1 VSKRRTH
8 DSEFREGAVRIV
20 MESGKPIAQVA
31 RDLGVNEGTL
41 GNWVGKAR
49 EATGCADASLTES
62 ERTERGRLRSE
73 NAEVRMHGV
82 SPRVV
87 VGRRCPKMI
96 NGLPHRL
103 PWGFPHRRVFATR
116 AEARHWTPWL
126 RSIEVPLRWPSERIL
141 IQAKSPWQWVP
152 TRIKH
157 GPRSLEPARH
167 LHLRSLPS
175 CSPGENKGTVPVWTK
190 PWQGSRDR

>member
-1 VSKRRTH
+1 MSNRRTH

-20 MESGKPIAQVA
+20 MASGKPIAQVA

-73 NAEVRMHGV
+73 NAELRMHGV
-82 SPRVV
+82 SPRLV

-103 PWGFPHRRVFATR
+103 SWGFPHRRVFATR
-116 AEARHWTPWL
+116 AEARQQIRDWISNFYNARRRHSWATGSAHGFVRHWGQPQGCM
-126 RSIEVPLRWPSERIL
+126 SAVERL
-141 IQAKSPWQWVP
+141 
-152 TRIKH
+152 
-157 GPRSLEPARH
+157 L
-167 LHLRSLPS
+167 
-175 CSPGENKGTVPVWTK
+175 GELGLL
-190 PWQGSRDR
+190 GE